1 MQIKHLCSTAVPIN
15 TTKANFLLYSCRER
29 PSQQLLESLA
39 ELEMTGEIKS
49 FRYIA
54 DSVRPVLLVEA

>member
-1 MQIKHLCSTAVPIN
+1 MQIKHLCSAAVPIN
-15 TTKANFLLYSCRER
+15 TTKGKFLLYSCPER
-29 PSQQLLESLA
+29 PCQELLESLA

>member
-15 TTKANFLLYSCRER
+15 TIKGNFLLYSCPER
-29 PSQQLLESLA
+29 PSHELLESLA
-39 ELEMTGEIKS
+39 ELEMTGVIKS

-54 DSVRPVLLVEA
+54 GSVRPVLLVEA